1 MTTIYT
7 AKDLINTDMLQRDQ
21 VIEHLHAELM
31 AGLIEIHDR
40 TTITLRDCMCDAI
53 TETQA
58 EDALYEML
66 LNPNCPPS
74 LGYNQLRD
82 AVSKKVMAA
91 VEEFYDDN
99 VN

>member
-1 MTTIYT
+1 MKTIYT
-7 AKDLINTDMLQRDQ
+7 AADLTNHDQLKRDQ
-21 VIEHLHAELM
+21 VIAHLHNEVM

-53 TETQA
+53 AETQA

-74 LGYNQLRD
+74 LGYNQIRD
-82 AVSKKVMAA
+82 AVSKKVWAA

-99 VN
+99 TY